1 MNITANTGIAQM
13 GRREIMSL
21 KGIIICGFPGIGKTS
36 AESVCREAIDC
47 ESSGFH
53 YIFDPTGVEKENP
66 NWVSEYVNFIE
77 KCAKDGKYRFVLA
90 STHLKVREELDMRM
104 IPYIVVVPRKNLK
117 DEYLARYVKRGD
129 CAEFIIEVS
138 ESWNEWLDEVEENA
152 PAIIHLET
160 GQVLS
165 DILPIPQLRGKME
178 GGQDDV

>member
-1 MNITANTGIAQM
+1 
-13 GRREIMSL
+13 MSL
-21 KGIIICGFPGIGKTS
+21 KGTIICGFPGIGKTT
-36 AESVCREAIDC
+36 AESVCREVIDC

-53 YIFDPTGVEKENP
+53 YIFDPTEASAKNPGGVEKVNP

-104 IPYIVVVPRKNLK
+104 IPYIVVVPERCLK

-138 ESWNEWLDEVEENA
+138 ESWAEWLDEIEQNA
-152 PAIIHLET
+152 PAVVHLKA
-160 GQVLS
+160 GHVLS
-165 DILPIPQLRGKME
+165 DILPIPQLRG
-178 GGQDDV
+178 